1 MKRFKLPTILESESE
16 PSNTNC
22 IWKNGDD
29 FKEYKNG
36 KWVKAELFASDD
48 FKTLGLEKIEI
59 NLSTVQ
65 CMHEDLPIHI
75 MDAVKRY
82 GISPS
87 AINLEITESKD
98 AYSHKMMEDNIK
110 VLKELG
116 FSFSLDDYGK
126 GYSNLDHVT
135 QMPVDAIKLDRSLT
149 LSDNPEIQVMFSHSL
164 KLIKDLKKKVVIE
177 GVENEDILNMFETS
191 LCDYIQGYYF
201 SKPLPKKDFIDF
213 LYKKKGLI
221 KEDVA
226 LENEQMEQ

>member
-1 MKRFKLPTILESESE
+1 
-16 PSNTNC
+16 
-22 IWKNGDD
+22 
-29 FKEYKNG
+29 
-36 KWVKAELFASDD
+36 
-48 FKTLGLEKIEI
+48 
-59 NLSTVQ
+59 
-65 CMHEDLPIHI
+65 
-75 MDAVKRY
+75 
-82 GISPS
+82 
-87 AINLEITESKD
+87 
-98 AYSHKMMEDNIK
+98 MEDNIK

-201 SKPLPKKDFIDF
+201 SKPLPKKDFVDF

-221 KEDVA
+221 KEEVA